1 MNYLDESSLANT
13 LDRVNESLFLS
24 KPIPT
29 KEKEKVT
36 SWIINR
42 LGLKGSYAGLF
53 APTKQDYENKTF
65 TFTGEEF
72 NSQASLAHI
81 LGEESMRVLKKLDVK
96 TKNVKDALETA
107 KNIMEERI
115 RPGEE
120 SMGKKMGMFCCGKC
134 TVSYWR
140 SLTSGCLDYPEERLS
155 NGLKILK
162 KLRDGK
168 GKWRRF
174 PFYYTLLG
182 LSEIDLQDVNDELRY
197 VESTMEK
204 SLKHLGRNEKFDPR
218 RKVLLERLL
227 SKI

>member
-1 MNYLDESSLANT
+1 MDFLDETSLAST

-24 KPIPT
+24 KPIPV
-29 KEKEKVT
+29 KEKEKVAE
-36 SWIINR
+36 WIVSR
-42 LGLKGSYAGLF
+42 LGLKGSYFGLF

-81 LGEESMRVLKKLDVK
+81 LGEESMRALNKLEVK
-96 TKNVKDALETA
+96 TKNIKDALVTA

-120 SMGKKMGMFCCGKC
+120 SMGGKTGMFCCGKC
-134 TVSYWR
+134 SVSYWR
-140 SLTSGCLDYPEERLS
+140 SLSSGCLDYPEERLS
-155 NGLKILK
+155 KGIKILK
-162 KLRDGK
+162 TLRDGK
-168 GKWRRF
+168 GKWKRF

-182 LSEIDLQDVNDELRY
+182 LSDIELPGVNDELRY
-197 VESTMEK
+197 VGSTMEK
-204 SLKHLGRNEKFDPR
+204 SLKNLGRNVKFDSR

-227 SKI
+227 AKI